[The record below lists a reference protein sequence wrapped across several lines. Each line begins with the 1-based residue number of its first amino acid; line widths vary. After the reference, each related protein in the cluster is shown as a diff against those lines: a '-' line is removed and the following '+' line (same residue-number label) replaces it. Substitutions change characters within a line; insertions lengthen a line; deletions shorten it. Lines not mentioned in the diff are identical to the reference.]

1 MYLESIFRAIV
12 KNLGDRSSA
21 ECQWSF
27 KRNCWC
33 RKPDE
38 HKICNDS
45 HYLKETI
52 QKIYKFKELHFPLS
66 EIMFD
71 QWNYIKKNYGN
82 KCIKINTTSAITKS
96 SSLKKFSLRF
106 LYSAAVWRTTQLNGW
121 FEMIQIYL
129 KVETMIFFIIKNNQ
143 ITNNRIII
151 QLDDTNLQIPLNSI
165 YSIGLIIRDIGF
177 FLNSENFRKAYW
189 F

>member
-1 MYLESIFRAIV
+1 
-12 KNLGDRSSA
+12 
-21 ECQWSF
+21 
-27 KRNCWC
+27 
-33 RKPDE
+33 
-38 HKICNDS
+38 
-45 HYLKETI
+45 
-52 QKIYKFKELHFPLS
+52 
-66 EIMFD
+66 
-71 QWNYIKKNYGN
+71 
-82 KCIKINTTSAITKS
+82 
-96 SSLKKFSLRF
+96 
-106 LYSAAVWRTTQLNGW
+106 
-121 FEMIQIYL
+121 MIQIYL